1 MFGGGF
7 RRDLRQIAIRN
18 RDDLDAAVFGYPVRQ
33 HDRIGTQCF
42 TDEPKRL
49 ATRGTDEF
57 ADVHLPPDE
66 LALTLIC
73 CG

>member
-1 MFGGGF
+1 MLGGGF
-7 RRDLRQIAIRN
+7 RGDLREIAIRN
-18 RDDLDAAVFGYPVRQ
+18 RDDLDAAVFGCPVRQ
-33 HDRIGTQCF
+33 HDRIGAQCL
-42 TDEPKRL
+42 TDEPKRV
-49 ATRGTDEF
+49 ATCGTDEF